1 MTIYFMLI
9 NIPQCVCA
17 LSLDGATGIQQL
29 IAVTLK
35 KDACHVLMTHKAYF
49 KIPFGDLFNSM

>member
-9 NIPQCVCA
+9 NVPQCVCA
-17 LSLDGATGIQQL
+17 LSLGGATG